1 MGTSSIYKGPIGK
14 NPLLPEGFE
23 DDSITKDE
31 KQDHNTDNNEKKQ
44 EDNEKQMGSWQET
57 KKAMSQYIK
66 GSSSSKARVLNNYV
80 KAYGGAKRASTQ
92 SASGRNST
100 VQLGKFLSSI
110 RSVGIIKTFEK
121 LHIDYVGK
129 SVETLLSEMV
139 NIISSNSNT
148 KEDAIARNATIEALS
163 EIYDFLEQNNKDI
176 TSLDRI
182 DDCIFEQIMSIYI
195 SDYIFEKMLNDLQ
208 SRFEQYAKNTQEA
221 LRVEKE
227 FKDYIKNSVDIK
239 LKQAKLE
246 QIDYNNADIGKIIEN
261 LYTECFEVLEVCV

>member
-1 MGTSSIYKGPIGK
+1 M
-14 NPLLPEGFE
+14 
-23 DDSITKDE
+23 
-31 KQDHNTDNNEKKQ
+31 
-44 EDNEKQMGSWQET
+44 
-57 KKAMSQYIK
+57 
-66 GSSSSKARVLNNYV
+66 
-80 KAYGGAKRASTQ
+80 
-92 SASGRNST
+92 
-100 VQLGKFLSSI
+100 
-110 RSVGIIKTFEK
+110 
-121 LHIDYVGK
+121 
-129 SVETLLSEMV
+129 
-139 NIISSNSNT
+139 
-148 KEDAIARNATIEALS
+148 
-163 EIYDFLEQNNKDI
+163 
-176 TSLDRI
+176 DRI